1 MKLNLDMKY
10 DDYLKMYFNKS
21 YEFNIVD
28 ALGESKK
35 GDIVL
40 AKKLENP
47 PTQSTVYGIE
57 KILFKIDNIV
67 DPITNKN
74 ISKEAELINEHLK
87 KLQKIK
93 N

>member
-1 MKLNLDMKY
+1 MKY

-21 YEFNIVD
+21 YEFQVVD
-28 ALGESKK
+28 KLDESKK

-40 AKKLENP
+40 AKKLDIPVNQA
-47 PTQSTVYGIE
+47 TIYGIA
-57 KILFKIDNIV
+57 KILFKTDNLV
-67 DPITNKN
+67 DPILSKN

-87 KLQKIK
+87 NLQKNK